1 MKKII
6 NGKKYDTDTAKYLA
20 CGSGG
25 GSASDFSHYA
35 EELYIKKT
43 GEYFLYGHGGPASK
57 YAESC
62 GQNSWCG
69 GSDIT
74 PLTENSARV
83 WAERYVSADT
93 YEEIFGEVEE

>member
-6 NGKKYDTDTAKYLA
+6 NGKKYDTETAKYLA
-20 CGSGG
+20 SGSGG

-57 YAESC
+57 YAKYC
-62 GQNSWCG
+62 GGNDWSG

-74 PLTENSARV
+74 PLTENGARI
-83 WAERYVSADT
+83 WCERHCNADK